1 MQTNTRCSR
10 ISIEDGWL
18 ICPSCGAKLMHIL
31 PATTAQRLPVFCR
44 KCKREHVVN
53 IESVPEAVS
62 PAPLLVESVET

>member
-1 MQTNTRCSR
+1 
-10 ISIEDGWL
+10 
-18 ICPSCGAKLMHIL
+18 MHIL